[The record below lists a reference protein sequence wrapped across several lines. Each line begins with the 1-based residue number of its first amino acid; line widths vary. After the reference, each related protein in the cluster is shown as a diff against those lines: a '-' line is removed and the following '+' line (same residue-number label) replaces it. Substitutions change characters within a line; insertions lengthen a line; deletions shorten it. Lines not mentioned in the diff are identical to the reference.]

1 MSSQPTTPY
10 LTLTPEQGAPMTT
23 SVEYMQQS
31 WRNHA
36 IAQSAITAAVGG
48 RHTGWE
54 SPMGYISIRPATQEE
69 IRRAG

>member
-1 MSSQPTTPY
+1 MSSTQY
-10 LTLTPEQGAPMTT
+10 LTLTPEQGEPMTT
-23 SVEYMQQS
+23 SVEYMRQS

-36 IAQSAITAAVGG
+36 VAQTQITAAVSG

-54 SPMGYISIRPATQEE
+54 APMGYISIRPATQEE